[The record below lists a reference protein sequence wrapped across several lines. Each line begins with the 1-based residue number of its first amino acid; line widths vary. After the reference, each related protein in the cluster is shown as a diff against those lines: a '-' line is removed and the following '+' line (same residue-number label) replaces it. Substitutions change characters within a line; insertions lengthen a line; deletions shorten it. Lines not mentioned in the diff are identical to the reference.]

1 MTRARGR
8 ISSEALL
15 IRNHESAND
24 GLARLSFH
32 TSFDNPLAKSAPSRE
47 SIEIRSLVFFPK

>member
-24 GLARLSFH
+24 GRARLSFH

-47 SIEIRSLVFFPK
+47 SIEIRTLAFF